1 MTSTRTTKK
10 TIMKKFLAVSMFIAL
25 LGSCSKKETPAPAV
39 KTYSVEYK
47 LELTSAANATV
58 AGTVS
63 YISKSSPSATSTLA
77 SPSWVVTESNWAL
90 KSGDSV
96 GFKANITNAGSYKAF
111 LLVDGGVMKYQSTA
125 STFPINGTVTMYYTI
140 P

>member
-1 MTSTRTTKK
+1 MLFTAV
-10 TIMKKFLAVSMFIAL
+10 LA
-25 LGSCSKKETPAPAV
+25 SCSKKETPAPAV

-47 LELTSAANATV
+47 LELTNAANSNV

-63 YISKSSPSATSTLA
+63 YISKTSTSATAMLT

-96 GFKANITNAGSYKAF
+96 GFKANITNAGSYKAY

-125 STFPINGTVTMYYTI
+125 STFPINGTVTLYYTM

>member
-1 MTSTRTTKK
+1 
-10 TIMKKFLAVSMFIAL
+10 MKKIFSVSFIIILFAA
-25 LGSCSKKETPAPAV
+25 CSKKETPAPAV

-47 LELTSAANATV
+47 LELTSAANATA

-63 YISKSSPSATSTLA
+63 YISKTAQSASATLA
-77 SPSWVVTESNWAL
+77 SPSWIVTESNWAL

-96 GFKANITNAGSYKAF
+96 GFKANITNAGSYKAY